1 MEINNESTGE
11 MTKKIIKLTQDFFQ
25 ESINEMTTDIMKCKS
40 VSLFEARQYASR
52 FLLAGITPK
61 SKEFY
66 EQVDKIKTL
75 WES

>member
-1 MEINNESTGE
+1 MEINNEPAGD
-11 MTKKIIKLTQDFFQ
+11 MTEKIIKLTQDFFQ
-25 ESINEMTTDIMKCKS
+25 ESINEMTNDIMNCKS

-52 FLLAGITPK
+52 FFLAGITPK

-75 WES
+75 WEI